1 MDLKMEVT
9 QTLGLS
15 QRMIQSTEILQM
27 SAQEL
32 DTYLKELAVE
42 NPVVDIEEK
51 FDKSRESE
59 RDAELQKKLEWL
71 ASSDE
76 QNRVYYSEE
85 YSSDD
90 DDNQDMWNVSD
101 NRGEDLAE
109 YLISQLVTIPLTDKE
124 QAIAE
129 YLIDLL
135 DSRGYLTEETDQIA
149 AQLET
154 EEDEVARMLQIVQS
168 LEPAGVGA
176 RNLSECL
183 LFRWTVRRLKIR
195 LPGRLRRITWNSLAR
210 ISCLRLQGS

>member
-76 QNRVYYSEE
+76 QNRVSIIRRNTVATMMTTRICGM
-85 YSSDD
+85 S
-90 DDNQDMWNVSD
+90 
-101 NRGEDLAE
+101 
-109 YLISQLVTIPLTDKE
+109 VT
-124 QAIAE
+124 
-129 YLIDLL
+129 
-135 DSRGYLTEETDQIA
+135 TE
-149 AQLET
+149 
-154 EEDEVARMLQIVQS
+154 
-168 LEPAGVGA
+168 G
-176 RNLSECL
+176 
-183 LFRWTVRRLKIR
+183 KIWR
-195 LPGRLRRITWNSLAR
+195 ST
-210 ISCLRLQGS
+210 

>member
-51 FDKSRESE
+51 YDKTGQSE

-109 YLISQLVTIPLTDKE
+109 YLFL
-124 QAIAE
+124 
-129 YLIDLL
+129 
-135 DSRGYLTEETDQIA
+135 
-149 AQLET
+149 
-154 EEDEVARMLQIVQS
+154 
-168 LEPAGVGA
+168 
-176 RNLSECL
+176 
-183 LFRWTVRRLKIR
+183 
-195 LPGRLRRITWNSLAR
+195 
-210 ISCLRLQGS
+210 

>member
-76 QNRVYYSEE
+76 QNIIRRNTVATRMTTRICGMS
-85 YSSDD
+85 
-90 DDNQDMWNVSD
+90 
-101 NRGEDLAE
+101 
-109 YLISQLVTIPLTDKE
+109 VT
-124 QAIAE
+124 
-129 YLIDLL
+129 
-135 DSRGYLTEETDQIA
+135 TE
-149 AQLET
+149 
-154 EEDEVARMLQIVQS
+154 
-168 LEPAGVGA
+168 G
-176 RNLSECL
+176 
-183 LFRWTVRRLKIR
+183 KIWR
-195 LPGRLRRITWNSLAR
+195 ST
-210 ISCLRLQGS
+210 